1 MDDALYRLLAD
12 LIVLIH
18 LAFVLFAVGGGLL
31 VAWRRR
37 WAWVHLPA
45 AAWAALVEF
54 GGWICP
60 LTPLENWFRAKAG
73 MATYSGDFV
82 ARTIL
87 PILYPEKLTRGVQI
101 LLGLL
106 VVGVNAACYATIFMK
121 RRRPAGEGDG

>member
-1 MDDALYRLLAD
+1 MDDALCRLFAD

-87 PILYPEKLTRGVQI
+87 PILYPERLTRSVQI
-101 LLGLL
+101 LLGFL
-106 VVGVNAACYATIFMK
+106 VVGVNAACYARILM
-121 RRRPAGEGDG
+121 RNRQRAGAENG